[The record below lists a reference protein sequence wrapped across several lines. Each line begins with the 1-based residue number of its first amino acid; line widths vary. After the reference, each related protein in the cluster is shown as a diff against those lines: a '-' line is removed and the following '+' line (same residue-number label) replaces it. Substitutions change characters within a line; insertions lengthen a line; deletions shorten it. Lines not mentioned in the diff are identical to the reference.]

1 MSRDALAL
9 LSDAPRLAAAGPP
22 VVDVMDETAFHAF
35 YQRTARPLWSYVRR
49 LTGDRAVADDV
60 VQTAFCRMLAAP
72 IGETDEAHLRAY
84 VFRVA
89 SNLVVDHFRRAK
101 RERGAEARERVQDG
115 STDGPIAARLD
126 MARTLER
133 LEPRERAMLWLA
145 YVEGAD
151 HREIAA
157 SLGVKE
163 ASVRVLLF
171 RARKRLAGLLGRSA
185 APRGGR

>member
-1 MSRDALAL
+1 MQRDAVALLPLAPGLAL
-9 LSDAPRLAAAGPP
+9 DAAA

-49 LTGDRAVADDV
+49 ITGDGTVADDV

-72 IGETDEAHLRAY
+72 LPDTDEAHLRAY
-84 VFRVA
+84 VFRIA
-89 SNLVVDHFRRAK
+89 SNLAIDHWRRAT
-101 RERGAEARERVQDG
+101 RERGGPSPERVSDG
-115 STDGPIAARLD
+115 STDARLAARLD
-126 MARTLER
+126 MARTLDR

-145 YVEGAD
+145 YVEGSN

-163 ASVRVLLF
+163 GSVRVLLF
-171 RARKRLAGLLGRSA
+171 RARKRLAGLLGRSGSA
-185 APRGGR
+185 AGGR